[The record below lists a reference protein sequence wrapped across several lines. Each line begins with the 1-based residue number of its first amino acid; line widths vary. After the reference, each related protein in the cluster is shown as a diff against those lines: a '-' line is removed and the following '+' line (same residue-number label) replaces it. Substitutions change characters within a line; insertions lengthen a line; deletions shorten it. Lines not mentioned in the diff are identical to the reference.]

1 MTCQVQKPSVQAVL
15 FDLDGTLLDSFEQY
29 WRALVAAMVDFDFE
43 PPSVARIRQLM
54 GLPGLKTILTLGVPP
69 EQAHDVWMRW
79 AEWESRL
86 ADLVHP
92 FPGVVPLLERLRAAG
107 YRLGIVTSRRRI
119 SLDGTPAALDL
130 LPHVDLLVTRDDT
143 TEGKPHPAPI
153 LHAFRCLEIPP
164 SRGVYVGDAPFD
176 VEAGQR
182 AGCLTVLTTW
192 DSANHDHLTEVE
204 PDFVAASPDELAALL
219 LD

>member
-1 MTCQVQKPSVQAVL
+1 MTHHVRKPSVQAVL

-29 WRALVAAMVDFDFE
+29 WRALVAALEDFDFE
-43 PPSVARIRQLM
+43 PPPVARLRQLM
-54 GLPGLKTILTLGVPP
+54 GLPGLDTVLTVGVPT
-69 EQAHDVWMRW
+69 ERAYDVWLRW
-79 AEWESRL
+79 AEWEGQL
-86 ADLVHP
+86 ANLVHP

-107 YRLGIVTSRRRI
+107 YRLGIVTSRPRI
-119 SLDGTPAALDL
+119 SLDATPAALDL

-143 TEGKPHPAPI
+143 TKGKPHPAPL
-153 LHAFRCLEIPP
+153 LHAFQRLGMLP

-176 VEAGQR
+176 VEAGRR

-192 DSANHDHLTEVE
+192 DSADHDRLTEVE
-204 PDFVAASPDELAALL
+204 PDFVAASPEELATLL

>member
-1 MTCQVQKPSVQAVL
+1 MTRDRRKPSIEVVL

-29 WRALVAAMVDFDFE
+29 RRALVAALADFGFE
-43 PPSVARIRQLM
+43 PPPLVRMRQSM
-54 GLPGLKTILTLGVPP
+54 GLPGLDVVLGQGVPP

-79 AEWESRL
+79 IEWDGRL
-86 ADLVHP
+86 ADLAGP

-107 YRLGIVTSRRRI
+107 YRLGIVTSRPRS
-119 SLDGTPAALDL
+119 SLDVTPAALNF

-143 TEGKPHPAPI
+143 AEGKPHPAPV
-153 LHAFRCLEIPP
+153 LHAFQRLGVPP
-164 SRGVYVGDAPFD
+164 ARGVYVGDTAFD
-176 VEAGQR
+176 VEAGRR

-192 DSANHDHLTEVE
+192 DSVDRDHSVELE
-204 PDFVAASPDELAALL
+204 PDFVVASPDELTDLL

>member
-1 MTCQVQKPSVQAVL
+1 MMRRVQKISVQAVL

-29 WRALVAAMVDFDFE
+29 WRGLVAAIADFDFE
-43 PPSVARIRQLM
+43 PPLVARIRQLM
-54 GLPGLKTILTLGVPP
+54 GLPGLETILTLGVPP
-69 EQAHDVWMRW
+69 EQVHDVWLRW
-79 AEWESRL
+79 VEWERRL

-92 FPGVVPLLERLRAAG
+92 FPGVVPLLERLRAAS

-130 LPHVDLLVTRDDT
+130 LPHVDVLVTRDDT

-153 LHAFRCLEIPP
+153 LHAFQRLGVPP
-164 SRGVYVGDAPFD
+164 SQGVYVGDAPFD

-192 DSANHDHLTEVE
+192 DSANHDRLTEVE
-204 PDFVAASPDELAALL
+204 PDFVAASLDELAALL

>member
-1 MTCQVQKPSVQAVL
+1 MTRGVQKISVQAVL

-29 WRALVAAMVDFDFE
+29 WRGLVAAMADFDFE
-43 PPSVARIRQLM
+43 PPPVARIRQLM
-54 GLPGLKTILTLGVPP
+54 GLPGLETILTLGVPP

-79 AEWESRL
+79 VEWEGRL
-86 ADLVHP
+86 ANLVHP

-119 SLDGTPAALDL
+119 SLDDTPAALDL

-153 LHAFRCLEIPP
+153 LHAFQRLRVPP

-192 DSANHDHLTEVE
+192 DSANHDRLTEPE
-204 PDFVAASPDELAALL
+204 PDFVAASLDELATLL